1 MSLSNRR
8 VQDMPTLDKP
18 SLGLEPVARMQELL
32 HAEDMVVADGNH
44 GVQLPGGI
52 VIHLSQLLD
61 RLSEIQLKLPL
72 QV

>member
-1 MSLSNRR
+1 
-8 VQDMPTLDKP
+8 
-18 SLGLEPVARMQELL
+18 MQELL